1 MTKRKNTYRGG
12 PPKRRAP
19 APAADA
25 PPVERPTLATINL
38 KATTGRAGLKVGDRV
53 RIESA
58 GSYSGETAVI
68 ERLTSGPIPG
78 ALVRSESGGA
88 RQVRTIDLVPLAD
101 QPSSDES

>member
-1 MTKRKNTYRGG
+1 MTKRKNFYRGG
-12 PPKRRAP
+12 PPKRRGP
-19 APAADA
+19 APAADT

-38 KATTGRAGLKVGDRV
+38 NATTGRAGFKVGDRV

-58 GSYSGETAVI
+58 GMYSGETAVI

-101 QPSSDES
+101 QPSSGDG